1 MDRSEILDKIEDIQE
16 TVDNMN
22 FQGTQEAELWFREG
36 VADYVLE
43 LVNNLS
49 QHLVSKRGDLDT
61 SFEALVV
68 KRPAVNNEDNP
79 KMMYCGTDDWGDD
92 VWQPM

>member
-1 MDRSEILDKIEDIQE
+1 MDRDEILDKIEDIQE

-22 FQGTQEAELWFREG
+22 FQGSQEAELWLREG

-49 QHLVSKRGDLDT
+49 QHLVSDSVCLHESQYQSYNSKTRIQT
-61 SFEALVV
+61 C
-68 KRPAVNNEDNP
+68 DN
-79 KMMYCGTDDWGDD
+79 CGEITN
-92 VWQPM
+92 